1 MMLFRVNDSDRPS
14 LCRVS
19 SAEAIV
25 VRLLAADEIVDVA
38 NVQCVVCTAEK
49 VNPRHSDDDAIVD

>member
-1 MMLFRVNDSDRPS
+1 MLFRVNDSDRQS
-14 LCRVS
+14 LSRVS

-25 VRLLAADEIVDVA
+25 VRLFAGDQIVGAA
-38 NVQCVVCTAEK
+38 NLQCVVSAAEK